1 MSLNST
7 DPNTVTQ
14 RIDYKHICGWAG
26 AEQAPLCSREELAE
40 QLAAADLPQALSKA
54 GVIQRVFQRL
64 MTFPGPIPLVPPR
77 EGGTAEGWVGQPS
90 FRQVY
95 KGVKLQPE
103 ADKCAAVI
111 SL

>member
-7 DPNTVTQ
+7 DPDTVTQ

-64 MTFPGPIPLVPPR
+64 MTFPGPIPLVPPPPGKVAQQR
-77 EGGTAEGWVGQPS
+77 DGWDNLLLG
-90 FRQVY
+90 R
-95 KGVKLQPE
+95 
-103 ADKCAAVI
+103 
-111 SL
+111 